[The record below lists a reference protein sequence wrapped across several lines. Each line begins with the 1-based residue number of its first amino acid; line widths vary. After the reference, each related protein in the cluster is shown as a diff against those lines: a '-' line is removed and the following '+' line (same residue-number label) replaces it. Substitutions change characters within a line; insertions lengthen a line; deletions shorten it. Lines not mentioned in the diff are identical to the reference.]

1 MLLRAVALA
10 LVVALLAVPAG
21 AQNTKR
27 TKPTTPAAPNTEGAP
42 EAGAATPAADPVVAI
57 VNGEKIHRSDIQ
69 EALRTLPPQRTQQS
83 PDKLYVAVLDQMVAT
98 TLVAQAARKAKT
110 QDEPEVKRRL
120 ALVQEQVLAQAYV
133 DHLVKGGLSDAKLK
147 ALYEKAVK
155 NAPPREE
162 VNARHILLP
171 TEAEAKA
178 VIEQLKNGADFATL
192 AKEKTTDP
200 AGKAS
205 GGDLG
210 WFPKEQMVPEF
221 ADAAFAL
228 KKGEFSQTPVQT
240 KFGWHVIKVE
250 DRRIAPAPT
259 FDQLKPQLTEEL
271 ARQLVKEKMD
281 DLKTAAKIEL
291 FNGDGSRPG
300 TKPATPPAAAAPPPP
315 TSPEDAPPTL
325 SPATKPKD

>member
-21 AQNTKR
+21 AQSSKR
-27 TKPTTPAAPNTEGAP
+27 TKPATAAPAEGGAEAAAP
-42 EAGAATPAADPVVAI
+42 TTADPVVAL
-57 VNGEKIHRSDIQ
+57 VNGAPIHRSDVQ
-69 EALRTLPPQRTQQS
+69 EALRMVPAQRQPVS
-83 PDKLYVAVLDQMVAT
+83 PDKMYMEILDRLVGTA
-98 TLVAQAARKAKT
+98 LVAQAARKAKI
-110 QDEPEVKRRL
+110 QDDAEVKRRL
-120 ALVQEQVLAQAYV
+120 ALVQDQLLAQAYIDKV
-133 DHLVKGGLSDAKLK
+133 VKAGLSDAKLK
-147 ALYEKAVK
+147 ALYDKAVT

-162 VNARHILLP
+162 VNARHILL
-171 TEAEAKA
+171 TSEAEAQA
-178 VIEQLKNGADFATL
+178 VIEQLKSGADFATL

-210 WFPKEQMVPEF
+210 WFPKEQMVPAF

-250 DRRIAPAPT
+250 DRRVAPAPT
-259 FDQLKPQLTEEL
+259 FEQMKPQLTDEL
-271 ARQLVKEKMD
+271 ARELVGQKMQE
-281 DLKTAAKIEL
+281 LKAAAKIEV
-291 FNGDGSRPG
+291 FNGDGSRPSAKPG
-300 TKPATPPAAAAPPPP
+300 TPPPAAGAPAPP
-315 TSPEDAPPTL
+315 TAPEDAPPTL

>member
-10 LVVALLAVPAG
+10 LIMASLAVTAG
-21 AQNTKR
+21 AQNAKR
-27 TKPTTPAAPNTEGAP
+27 AKPPAAAPAEGAP
-42 EAGAATPAADPVVAI
+42 DAAPPADPVVAI
-57 VNGEKIHRSDIQ
+57 VNGDKIHRSDIQ
-69 EALRTLPPQRTQQS
+69 EALRTLPPQRQQQS
-83 PDKLYVAVLDQMVAT
+83 PDKLYMAVLDQMVAT

-133 DHLVKGGLSDAKLK
+133 DHVIKGGLSDEKLK
-147 ALYEKAVK
+147 ALYDKAVT

-162 VNARHILLP
+162 VEARHILLAN
-171 TEAEAKA
+171 EADAKA
-178 VIEQLKNGADFATL
+178 VIEQLKAGADFAAL

-200 AGKAS
+200 AGKTS

-250 DRRIAPAPT
+250 DRRVAPAPS
-259 FDQLKPQLTEEL
+259 FDQMKPQLTDEL
-271 ARQLVKEKMD
+271 ARELVKAKMD
-281 DLKTAAKIEL
+281 ELKTAAKIEL

-300 TKPATPPAAAAPPPP
+300 AKPATPPPAAAPPQPP